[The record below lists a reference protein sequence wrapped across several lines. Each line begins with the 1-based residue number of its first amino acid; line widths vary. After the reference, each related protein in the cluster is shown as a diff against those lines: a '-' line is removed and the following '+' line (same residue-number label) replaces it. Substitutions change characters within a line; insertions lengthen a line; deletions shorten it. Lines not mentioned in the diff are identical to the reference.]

1 MGAYPFGGHP
11 TLYEYCQWAIREGCK
26 VTSAV
31 ASDTDGRP
39 TTVTIIEAPDGR
51 KAAEIDTQM
60 DDRLVP
66 TSITR
71 LDRRLGL
78 QSPFAKLPE

>member
-1 MGAYPFGGHP
+1 MVAHPFGGHP

-31 ASDTDGRP
+31 ATDPDGRP

-66 TSITR
+66 TTITR

-78 QSPFAKLPE
+78 KSSFVKLPE